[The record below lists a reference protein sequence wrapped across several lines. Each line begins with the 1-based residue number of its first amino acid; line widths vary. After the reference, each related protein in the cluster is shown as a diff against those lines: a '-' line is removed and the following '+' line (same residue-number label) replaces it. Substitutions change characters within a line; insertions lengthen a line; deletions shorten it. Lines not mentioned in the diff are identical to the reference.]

1 MVSPAK
7 LYSQLDV
14 LESELKEKLIPHLE
28 KAADGKNDLIFCA
41 DGYNPFS
48 ELSGKTDEHTEDLI
62 KIGVKIL
69 SLKAKLGEE
78 SKGSIAERICWY
90 CHEWGNVKN
99 SHRKSA
105 QGLARQFLEEIRSA
119 GSET

>member
-28 KAADGKNDLIFCA
+28 KAADGKNDMVFCA
-41 DGYNPFS
+41 NGYNPFP
-48 ELSGKTDEHTEDLI
+48 ELRGKTDEHTEDLI
-62 KIGVKIL
+62 RIGVKIL

-78 SKGSIAERICWY
+78 SDGSIAERICWY
-90 CHEWGNVKN
+90 CYEWGDIKN
-99 SHRKSA
+99 SHRKAA
-105 QGLARQFLEEIRSA
+105 QGLARQFLEEIRNA